1 MYKANKRE
9 SEEYKHDRRIS
20 WVLEMREKGHSP
32 KAIGRELNLT
42 PGEIRQLEKE
52 GKKIKKRGGKEWKS
66 A

>member
-52 GKKIKKRGGKEWKS
+52 GKKLKK
-66 A
+66 